1 MVLDL
6 VVCLLGDFMS
16 FELAEFLE
24 RITNIIDKHR
34 NVIIIWVTLQSQ
46 IIFEFLEFFRIWFI
60 L

>member
-34 NVIIIWVTLQSQ
+34 NVIII
-46 IIFEFLEFFRIWFI
+46 
-60 L
+60 